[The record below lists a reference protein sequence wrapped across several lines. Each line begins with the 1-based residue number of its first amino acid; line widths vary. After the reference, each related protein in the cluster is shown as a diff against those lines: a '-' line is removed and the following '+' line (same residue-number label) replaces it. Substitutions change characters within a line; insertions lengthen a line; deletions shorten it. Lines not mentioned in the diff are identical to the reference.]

1 MSLNKDKQEY
11 IAVDDTD
18 VQYMLYISVL
28 NLITPFWLKQ
38 WQPNTVLKCIKGRHV
53 EDKVFW

>member
-38 WQPNTVLKCIKGRHV
+38 
-53 EDKVFW
+53 